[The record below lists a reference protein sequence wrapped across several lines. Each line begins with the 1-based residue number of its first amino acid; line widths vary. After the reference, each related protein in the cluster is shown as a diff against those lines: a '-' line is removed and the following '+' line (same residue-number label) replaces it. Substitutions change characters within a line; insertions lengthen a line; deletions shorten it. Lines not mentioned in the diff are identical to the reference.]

1 MKRPDTFLTNT
12 TAPAGRLLGAAKNNP
27 GDDSGSGMDKE
38 IYNDPAYALLAMIES
53 YKDGGNTDVDE
64 TTTLSDMRDA
74 LEQFAHMR
82 VTDNGTPANSIA
94 EWSSVTTYTTE
105 GEMVTWKG
113 FQFVAY
119 NVTGN
124 LAKNPITSPDFWHM
138 IPKPDELLLRFQSG
152 QVLSGGLSAMADR
165 AGANY
170 RQNIAFGRYRLGG
183 NGDAFYDFFRVA
195 LDGTQVTGDATLE
208 AIFDVGGG
216 NEYFNIDL
224 VAPDVVGTRTL
235 IDMGER
241 IVTPQS
247 DSGENDTLGE
257 VLEDRAQGHY
267 HDVRTK
273 NLDGTNSFPKGGD
286 TAGTTFNGTGVKAA
300 WTMQDDGTNGT
311 PRIGLTTR
319 PKELTEG
326 ASYIIV
332 MLPV

>member
-1 MKRPDTFLTNT
+1 MKRPDSFLTNT

-38 IYNDPAYALLAMIES
+38 IYNDPAYALLAVIES
-53 YKDGGNTDVDE
+53 YKDGGNTDSDE
-64 TTTLSDMRDA
+64 TTTASDVRDA
-74 LEQFAHMR
+74 IEQLTHKR
-82 VTDNGTPANSIA
+82 VTDNATPANSLA
-94 EWSSVTTYTTE
+94 EWSNVTTYVAI
-105 GEMVTWKG
+105 GELVTHEG

-124 LAKNPITSPDFWHM
+124 LAKNPLTNPDFWHM
-138 IPKPDELLLRFQSG
+138 IPKPDDMLLRYQSG
-152 QVLSGGLSAMADR
+152 QVFSGGLSPMADR
-165 AGANY
+165 AGGNY

-183 NGDAFYDFFRVA
+183 NGGVFYDFFRVA
-195 LDGTQVTGDATLE
+195 LDGTQVTGDGTLE

-247 DSGENDTLGE
+247 VAGENDTLGE
-257 VLEDRAQGHY
+257 VLEDRLQGFWT
-267 HDVRTK
+267 RTVV
-273 NLDGTNSFPKGGD
+273 DGAGGVLGAPTD
-286 TAGTTFNGTGVKAA
+286 SGSRYTPAYERPPE
-300 WTMQDDGTNGT
+300 DDGVNGT
-311 PRIGLTTR
+311 PRTGLTTR
-319 PKELTEG
+319 PKEFTEG